1 MRLETE
7 RLVLRELTNDDFAA
21 WYEILSDAETMKNY
35 PTPFDEEKVRQW
47 LEWNLEN
54 YQNYGFGLWA
64 VILKEEN
71 RLIGDCGMAMQCVH
85 GKMLPEIGYHI
96 HRDYQRRGYASEAA
110 NRCLRYAFEDLQ
122 LPEVYSYMKY
132 DNEAS
137 CGVAKKNGMRLV
149 ETYPDDVN
157 TFTRVYAITREEWL
171 AAHISP

>member
-21 WYEILSDAETMKNY
+21 WYAILSDAETMKHY
-35 PTPFDEEKVRQW
+35 PAPFDEEKVRQW
-47 LEWNLEN
+47 LEWNLGN

-96 HRDYQRRGYASEAA
+96 AKAHQRRGYAAEAA
-110 NRCLRYAFEDLQ
+110 QETGG
-122 LPEVYSYMKY
+122 PEWK
-132 DNEAS
+132 
-137 CGVAKKNGMRLV
+137 
-149 ETYPDDVN
+149 
-157 TFTRVYAITREEWL
+157 
-171 AAHISP
+171 

>member
-7 RLVLRELTNDDFAA
+7 RLVLRELTNDDLAA
-21 WYEILSDAETMKNY
+21 WYAILSDAETMKHY
-35 PTPFDEEKVRQW
+35 PAPFDEEKVRQW

-96 HRDYQRRGYASEAA
+96 HRGYQR
-110 NRCLRYAFEDLQ
+110 
-122 LPEVYSYMKY
+122 PEVYSYMKY
-132 DNEAS
+132 DNKAS

-149 ETYPDDVN
+149 ETYPDELN

-171 AAHISP
+171 AAHVSP

>member
-1 MRLETE
+1 MVIETPRLF
-7 RLVLRELTNDDFAA
+7 LREMAPEDFDALYTVLA
-21 WYEILSDAETMKNY
+21 DSDIMQHDPYT
-35 PTPFDEEKVRQW
+35 FDEGRVRNW
-47 LEWNLEN
+47 IGKNMER
-54 YQNYGFGLWA
+54 YRVFGFGLWA

-96 HRDYQRRGYASEAA
+96 HRGYQRRGYASEAA
-110 NRCLRYAFEDLQ
+110 SRCLQYAFEDLQ

-132 DNEAS
+132 DNKAS

-149 ETYPDDVN
+149 ETYPDELI

-171 AAHISP
+171 AAHVSP